1 MRTVSLLAP
10 LTIVGL
16 SLGCSHA
23 PTAPT
28 TAAVPAATTSGREAP
43 ARVAA
48 APAPASIPSWAHD
61 DVRSVDQALADHRP
75 RLDAC
80 ARLGA
85 STPAAATEV
94 VLDVRVAP
102 TGRVKSARPSAGVPA
117 NARIARCL
125 ASRVRALSLAHG
137 APAELHL
144 LVPFRVSPSGLAVLP
159 AQRAPSEPTVAAPS
173 HQPELVRA
181 TMADRRP
188 AVQRCYERV
197 LRTRPE
203 LRGTVTVEFTIHEGG
218 RVGRVAIAENTT
230 RHPGLAT
237 CIKQVVGRFRFSPAP
252 VGGSV
257 TYRYPYQFRPVG

>member
-1 MRTVSLLAP
+1 MRTVSLLAA
-10 LTIVGL
+10 LTLVGP
-16 SLGCSHA
+16 SLGCSSA

-28 TAAVPAATTSGREAP
+28 AAAPRAATTGSEA
-43 ARVAA
+43 RA
-48 APAPASIPSWAHD
+48 APAVARAPAPVPSWAHD
-61 DVRSVDQALADHRP
+61 DVRSVDQALAEHRS

-85 STPAAATEV
+85 STPAGSTEV

-102 TGRVKSARPSAGVPA
+102 TGRVKAARPTGAVPS
-117 NARIARCL
+117 NTRIARCL

-144 LVPFRVSPSGLAVLP
+144 LVPFRVGPGGLVVLP
-159 AQRAPSEPTVAAPS
+159 AERAPSEHAAGEPS
-173 HQPELVRA
+173 HQPDLVRA
-181 TMADRRP
+181 TMAERRP

-197 LRTRPE
+197 LRNRPE